1 MLMKTAFFFLCLR
14 SSEIYS
20 VGHLQCKVYTYSYA
34 NWAWVVADVQ
44 YYRSPLNIFVFVSV
58 GILGRLTMISN
69 A

>member
-1 MLMKTAFFFLCLR
+1 MLMKTAFFFVCEAQR
-14 SSEIYS
+14 
-20 VGHLQCKVYTYSYA
+20 YTLLDTYNARYIHIHMLTGQ
-34 NWAWVVADVQ
+34 WVVADVQ